1 MKKLQSLL
9 KNSGGNDEDENSG
22 ENEKIQEEIAK
33 TPEDLKKLRNAQ
45 KEKNQKKKENVIIV
59 EFSSKE
65 ENSMSDTPNGVTD
78 ASSSS
83 VPPIEKENFIISND
97 EIDFDEIVEFWNA
110 TTCCVFGKLICI
122 DNNRAKM
129 TRARII
135 DHGKDSFFQAI
146 RNAAESVFL
155 RSVTWFSYD
164 WMIRPNNFIKVLE
177 GRYSNRETQ
186 NNSGCATENGK
197 EKNVKPVR
205 QRVYD

>member
-1 MKKLQSLL
+1 
-9 KNSGGNDEDENSG
+9 
-22 ENEKIQEEIAK
+22 
-33 TPEDLKKLRNAQ
+33 
-45 KEKNQKKKENVIIV
+45 
-59 EFSSKE
+59 
-65 ENSMSDTPNGVTD
+65 
-78 ASSSS
+78 
-83 VPPIEKENFIISND
+83 
-97 EIDFDEIVEFWNA
+97 
-110 TTCCVFGKLICI
+110 
-122 DNNRAKM
+122 M

-186 NNSGCATENGK
+186 NNSDCVTENGK